1 MARIAGSHH
10 VLGIK
15 HLLSKLRHCQGPVLL
30 ASSGGKR
37 SKARHEEVETGE
49 GDHVD
54 SQLPEISVELAREA
68 KASGDTRHSQGN
80 KMVQISISGCG
91 ELEGTE
97 ADVIQGLVV
106 NTEGLI
112 CVLNQLVD
120 RECGI
125 VGLNNSVGNL
135 W

>member
-1 MARIAGSHH
+1 
-10 VLGIK
+10 
-15 HLLSKLRHCQGPVLL
+15 
-30 ASSGGKR
+30 
-37 SKARHEEVETGE
+37 VETGE

-97 ADVIQGLVV
+97 ADVI
-106 NTEGLI
+106 
-112 CVLNQLVD
+112 
-120 RECGI
+120 
-125 VGLNNSVGNL
+125 
-135 W
+135 